1 MSVDIF
7 SDTIYPWCYIGFNQL
22 NQALENFNNYNFD
35 IVWRPFQLNPDMP
48 LEGIDRQQYLTA
60 KFGGEDNARSV
71 YQRIEDEGKK
81 NKIYFQFNKIAKT
94 PNSFFSHKLLAY
106 AHSKKKQTEVLELL
120 FYKYFIEGED
130 IGSLDVL
137 IRLSKDADI
146 YDEHIEKYLIS
157 KEDNDSLL
165 NEEKQA
171 KNIGINSVPCFIFNK
186 EIVVNGAQPTKNFI
200 QIINSLYN
208 NV

>member
-1 MSVDIF
+1 M
-7 SDTIYPWCYIGFNQL
+7 
-22 NQALENFNNYNFD
+22 
-35 IVWRPFQLNPDMP
+35 WRPFQLNPAMP

-60 KFGGEDNARSV
+60 KFGDKDNARSV

-81 NKIYFQFNKIAKT
+81 NKIFFQFNKITKT

-106 AHSKKKQTEVLELL
+106 AHNKKKQTEVLELL

-137 IRLSKDADI
+137 IKISKDGDI
-146 YDEHIEKYLIS
+146 YDEHIKKYIIS
-157 KEDNDSLL
+157 EEDNESLL

-171 KNIGINSVPCFIFNK
+171 KNIGINSTPCFIFNK

-200 QIINSLYN
+200 QIIDSLN
-208 NV
+208 KNV

>member
-1 MSVDIF
+1 M
-7 SDTIYPWCYIGFNQL
+7 
-22 NQALENFNNYNFD
+22 
-35 IVWRPFQLNPDMP
+35 WRPFQLNPEIP
-48 LEGIDRQQYLTA
+48 LSGMDRQQYLTS
-60 KFGGEDNARSV
+60 KFGSEDQARLV

-81 NKIYFQFNKIAKT
+81 NKIFFQFNKITKT

-106 AHSKKKQTEVLELL
+106 AHNKKKQTEVLELL

-137 IRLSKDADI
+137 IKVSKDGDI
-146 YDEHIEKYLIS
+146 YDEHIEKYIIS
-157 KEDNDSLL
+157 EDDNESLL

-200 QIINSLYN
+200 QIIDSLN
-208 NV
+208 KNV

>member
-1 MSVDIF
+1 MWI
-7 SDTIYPWCYIGFNQL
+7 
-22 NQALENFNNYNFD
+22 
-35 IVWRPFQLNPDMP
+35 PFKLNPEMP
-48 LEGIDRQQYLTA
+48 PDGMDRQQYLTF
-60 KFGGEDNARSV
+60 KFGSEDNARSV
-71 YQRIEDEGKK
+71 YQHIEDEGKK

-94 PNSFFSHKLLAY
+94 PNSFSSHKLLAY
-106 AHSKKKQTEVLELL
+106 AHNKKKQTEVLELL

-130 IGSLDVL
+130 IGSLNVL
-137 IRLSKDADI
+137 IQVSKDADI
-146 YDEHIEKYLIS
+146 YDEHIEKYIIS

-186 EIVVNGAQPTKNFI
+186 EIVVSGAQPRKNFI
-200 QIINSLYN
+200 QIIDSLNN

>member
-1 MSVDIF
+1 
-7 SDTIYPWCYIGFNQL
+7 
-22 NQALENFNNYNFD
+22 
-35 IVWRPFQLNPDMP
+35 MP
-48 LEGIDRQQYLTA
+48 SEGIDRKQYLTA
-60 KFGGEDNARSV
+60 KFGSEGNARSV

-81 NKIYFQFNKIAKT
+81 NKIYFQFNKMKIT

-106 AHSKKKQTEVLELL
+106 AHNKRKQTKDLELL

-137 IRLSKDADI
+137 INVSKDADI
-146 YDEHIEKYLIS
+146 YDKNIEKYINS
-157 KEDNDSLL
+157 KKDNDSLL

-171 KNIGINSVPCFIFNK
+171 KNMGINSVPCFIFNK
-186 EIVVNGAQPTKNFI
+186 ELVVSGAQPTKNFI
-200 QIINSLYN
+200 QIINSLNN

>member
-1 MSVDIF
+1 M
-7 SDTIYPWCYIGFNQL
+7 
-22 NQALENFNNYNFD
+22 
-35 IVWRPFQLNPDMP
+35 WRPFQLNPDMP
-48 LEGIDRQQYLTA
+48 LEGIDRQQYLTS

-106 AHSKKKQTEVLELL
+106 AHNKKKQTEVLEIL

-137 IRLSKDADI
+137 IKVSKDADI
-146 YDEHIEKYLIS
+146 YDQHIEKYIIS
-157 KEDNDSLL
+157 KEDNNSLL

-171 KNIGINSVPCFIFNK
+171 KNIGINGVPCFIFNK
-186 EIVVNGAQPTKNFI
+186 EIVVNGAQLTKNFI
-200 QIINSLYN
+200 QIINSLNN

>member
-1 MSVDIF
+1 M
-7 SDTIYPWCYIGFNQL
+7 P
-22 NQALENFNNYNFD
+22 
-35 IVWRPFQLNPDMP
+35 PDGM
-48 LEGIDRQQYLTA
+48 DRQQYLTF
-60 KFGGEDNARSV
+60 KFGSEDNARSV

-106 AHSKKKQTEVLELL
+106 AHNKKKQTEVLELL

-130 IGSLDVL
+130 IGSLNVL
-137 IRLSKDADI
+137 IQVSKDADI
-146 YDEHIEKYLIS
+146 YDEHIEKYIIS

-186 EIVVNGAQPTKNFI
+186 EIVVSGAQQTKNFN
-200 QIINSLYN
+200 QIIDSLNN

>member
-1 MSVDIF
+1 M
-7 SDTIYPWCYIGFNQL
+7 
-22 NQALENFNNYNFD
+22 
-35 IVWRPFQLNPDMP
+35 WRPFQLNPEMP
-48 LEGIDRQQYLTA
+48 SEGIDRQQYLSA
-60 KFGGEDNARSV
+60 KFGSEDNARSV

-81 NKIYFQFNKIAKT
+81 NKIYFQFNKIKKT

-106 AHSKKKQTEVLELL
+106 AHNKKKQTEVLELL

-137 IRLSKDADI
+137 INVSKDADI
-146 YDEHIEKYLIS
+146 YDKNIEKYINS
-157 KEDNDSLL
+157 KKDNDSLL

-171 KNIGINSVPCFIFNK
+171 KNMGINSVPCFIFNK
-186 EIVVNGAQPTKNFI
+186 ELVVSGAQPTKNFI
-200 QIINSLYN
+200 QIINSLNN

>member
-1 MSVDIF
+1 M
-7 SDTIYPWCYIGFNQL
+7 P
-22 NQALENFNNYNFD
+22 
-35 IVWRPFQLNPDMP
+35 PDGM
-48 LEGIDRQQYLTA
+48 DRQQYLRF
-60 KFGGEDNARSV
+60 KFGSEDNARSV

-106 AHSKKKQTEVLELL
+106 AHNKKKQTEVLEIL

-137 IRLSKDADI
+137 IKVSKDADI
-146 YDEHIEKYLIS
+146 YDQHIEKYIIS
-157 KEDNDSLL
+157 KEDNNSLL

-171 KNIGINSVPCFIFNK
+171 KNIGINGVPCFIVNK
-186 EIVVNGAQPTKNFI
+186 EIVVNGAQQTKNFI
-200 QIINSLYN
+200 QIINSLNN

>member
-1 MSVDIF
+1 M
-7 SDTIYPWCYIGFNQL
+7 
-22 NQALENFNNYNFD
+22 
-35 IVWRPFQLNPDMP
+35 WRPFQLNPDMP
-48 LEGIDRQQYLTA
+48 AAGMDRQEYLTL
-60 KFGGEDNARSV
+60 KFGSDDNARSV
-71 YQRIEDEGKK
+71 YQRIEDEGEK
-81 NKIYFQFNKIAKT
+81 NKIYFQFNKITKT

-106 AHSKKKQTEVLELL
+106 AHNRKKQTKVLELL

-130 IGSLDVL
+130 IGSLNVL
-137 IRLSKDADI
+137 IQVSKDAEI
-146 YDEHIEKYLIS
+146 YDEHIEKYIIS

-186 EIVVNGAQPTKNFI
+186 EIVVSGAQPTKNFI
-200 QIINSLYN
+200 QIIDSLNN

>member
-1 MSVDIF
+1 
-7 SDTIYPWCYIGFNQL
+7 
-22 NQALENFNNYNFD
+22 LENFNNYNFD
-35 IVWRPFQLNPDMP
+35 VVWRPFQLNPQMP
-48 LEGIDRQQYLTA
+48 PDGIDRQQYLTA
-60 KFGGEDNARSV
+60 KFGSEDNARSV
-71 YQRIEDEGKK
+71 YQSIEDEGKK

-106 AHSKKKQTEVLELL
+106 AHKKKKQTEVLELL

-130 IGSLDVL
+130 IGNTEVL
-137 IRLSKDADI
+137 IKVSKDADI
-146 YDEHIEKYLIS
+146 FDEHIEKYIIS
-157 KEDNDSLL
+157 KKDNDSLL

-186 EIVVNGAQPTKNFI
+186 EIVVNGAQPTSNFI
-200 QIINSLYN
+200 QIINSINN

>member
-1 MSVDIF
+1 
-7 SDTIYPWCYIGFNQL
+7 
-22 NQALENFNNYNFD
+22 
-35 IVWRPFQLNPDMP
+35 MP
-48 LEGIDRQQYLTA
+48 LDGIDRQQYLTA
-60 KFGGEDNARSV
+60 KFGSKDNARSV

-94 PNSFFSHKLLAY
+94 PNSFLSHKLLAY
-106 AHSKKKQTEVLELL
+106 AHNKKKQTEVLEIL
-120 FYKYFIEGED
+120 FYKYFVEGED
-130 IGSLDVL
+130 IGSLDIL
-137 IRLSKDADI
+137 INVSKDADI
-146 YDEHIEKYLIS
+146 YDENIVKYIIS
-157 KEDNDSLL
+157 KDDNDSLV

-200 QIINSLYN
+200 QIIDTLNN

>member
-1 MSVDIF
+1 M
-7 SDTIYPWCYIGFNQL
+7 
-22 NQALENFNNYNFD
+22 
-35 IVWRPFQLNPDMP
+35 WRPFQLNPDMS
-48 LEGIDRQQYLTA
+48 LKGIERQQYLTA
-60 KFGGEDNARSV
+60 KFGSEDNARSV
-71 YQRIEDEGKK
+71 YKRIEDEGKK

-94 PNSFFSHKLLAY
+94 PNSFLSHKLLAY
-106 AHSKKKQTEVLELL
+106 AHRKKIQTEVLELL

-137 IRLSKDADI
+137 IRLSKDENI
-146 YDEHIEKYLIS
+146 YDEYIEKYLNS

-186 EIVVNGAQPTKNFI
+186 EIVVIGAQSMKNFI
-200 QIINSLYN
+200 QIINSLNN

>member
-1 MSVDIF
+1 
-7 SDTIYPWCYIGFNQL
+7 
-22 NQALENFNNYNFD
+22 
-35 IVWRPFQLNPDMP
+35 MP
-48 LEGIDRQQYLTA
+48 LEGINRQQYLTA
-60 KFGGEDNARSV
+60 KFGSKDEAQSV
-71 YQRIEDEGKK
+71 YKCIKDEGKK
-81 NKIYFQFNKIAKT
+81 NKIYFQFDKIKIT

-106 AHSKKKQTEVLELL
+106 AYHKRKQTEVLELL

-137 IRLSKDADI
+137 INLSKDANI
-146 YDEHIEKYLIS
+146 YDEHIEKYLVS
-157 KEDNDSLL
+157 KKDNESLL

-186 EIVVNGAQPTKNFI
+186 EIVVNGAQSMKNFI
-200 QIINSLYN
+200 QIINSLNN

>member
-1 MSVDIF
+1 
-7 SDTIYPWCYIGFNQL
+7 
-22 NQALENFNNYNFD
+22 
-35 IVWRPFQLNPDMP
+35 VWRPFQLNPEMATD
-48 LEGIDRQQYLTA
+48 GIDRQKYLTA
-60 KFGGEDNARSV
+60 KFGGADHARSV

-94 PNSFFSHKLLAY
+94 PNSFLSHKLLAY

-146 YDEHIEKYLIS
+146 FDENIEKYLIS

-200 QIINSLYN
+200 QIINSLNN

>member
-1 MSVDIF
+1 MF
-7 SDTIYPWCYIGFNQL
+7 SDTICPWCYIGCNQL

-35 IVWRPFQLNPDMP
+35 VVWRPFQLNPDMP

-106 AHSKKKQTEVLELL
+106 AHRKKKQTEVLELL

-137 IRLSKDADI
+137 IKLSQDANI
-146 YDEHIEKYLIS
+146 YDEHIEKYLNS

-186 EIVVNGAQPTKNFI
+186 EIVVNGAQSIKNFI
-200 QIINSLYN
+200 QIINSLN
-208 NV
+208 SNV